1 MPTRNI
7 KSYIAVVAAAAAL
20 GLGAVAPAAAT
31 LGFGAAVPV
40 AAVGLGR
47 LGQSAD
53 RASGEGVLRALPTVS
68 GGEVF
73 GDF

>member
-31 LGFGAAVPV
+31 LGFGAAAPV
-40 AAVGLGR
+40 AA
-47 LGQSAD
+47 SASD
-53 RASGEGVLRALPTVS
+53 GSVRALTTAIWAGIPC
-68 GGEVF
+68 
-73 GDF
+73 